1 MVTTHTVFFSRSA
14 AGHVLLRICRCV
26 ECATLNENCGA
37 PSGETP
43 TEARGSAD
51 PITAARRSPR

>member
-37 PSGETP
+37 P
-43 TEARGSAD
+43 
-51 PITAARRSPR
+51 

>member
-1 MVTTHTVFFSRSA
+1 MTREPDRQLPCRTCTLKAGKPTVTTHTVFFSRSA

-37 PSGETP
+37 P
-43 TEARGSAD
+43 
-51 PITAARRSPR
+51 